1 MPRPFKTSTAQEL
14 RSSFEQFKTNAE
26 LLGILRNE
34 LHLRSSLGARD
45 LLAEVNAALATLQP
59 NLPQSESPG
68 LAFTQLSPDSPQ
80 AKAAAIKIAE
90 LRQQLLDLSNR
101 NRLLNF
107 KHTAN
112 SGRYVRVVDESAP
125 NLFNEVLADA
135 KIELVPIPNPPDEP
149 DDEKTE
155 EFRSACNQALLT
167 DKSYLKDAGDI
178 ADSGGDDAEARLR
191 SAQRALRDRLRRR
204 LRLPTRAQ
212 SIPSLRDYAIRL
224 GIKPDYDLDGSG
236 RGRCRRENQWQT
248 LMGGEDLARRLSG
261 IEHAAREA
269 QQEFGI
275 ETLYLVFGFLEWYP
289 PTPGGEAEQ
298 MLLSPLVLQLTSI
311 QKRRNAGPRTV
322 RGRRLLEAEAGT
334 TSDRSHESYVI
345 AASDAEEPTVNLTLR
360 ERLKQDMR
368 LLLPELDPEEP
379 DLSVFFEEV
388 RRAIRSYPNWRVR
401 QFVTLTHLSFS
412 RLPMWR
418 DLDSDDDQLLPP
430 HQHPLL
436 GELFGGKT
444 PEPADAPAPL
454 SKTRG
459 LVPALVLDADYSQYA
474 AIAAVLSGRNTVIQG
489 PPGTGKS
496 QTIANTIAAAMW
508 QGKSVLFVAE
518 KLVALQVVHKRLAEA
533 HLGDFILELHSAK
546 AGKKP
551 VIESIRKR
559 ITPSGDLRRTLD
571 NEDTRAR
578 HRQSED
584 ALDAYAAAINSPFG
598 KIGWTLHDIVWRY
611 FATQDLP
618 LPNRL
623 LSFEFTDAE
632 SWTTHDRSSRCAA
645 VNQWAQLLT
654 RSARDPVGPGGQHP
668 WSWVSNEDAH
678 VADQNRIIS
687 TARQLAAA
695 LDELV
700 HFLDKTRLI
709 DSRTVAGLVQ
719 FGLGLRNLG
728 ARPAGIKPGMWT
740 LATAADSACV
750 VKLILETHRVLEDAL
765 ATVRAIAPLLLQ
777 EDNPTPALGDLD
789 ALLAALAPWQ
799 EASTVD
805 SLRARHSA
813 TASLLADLP
822 KVAEMLSGMAALVGT
837 DIEDHASIST
847 IATLIELAAL
857 TPPCALGRSMAW
869 QDDNAAS
876 LVLDAV
882 SKIESLRSSREQIR
896 GLTTFDFDSLSS
908 AAIDAAVAKLA
919 RSSFFS
925 WPFNTQLR
933 NARRLAREI
942 APDRDNHQRLS
953 LLRSISDLKHAT
965 NELQSHAA
973 HSVAGTL
980 LAGISTNTDDMR
992 ALCGWVDRVREATP
1006 IIPPIN
1012 LRVRSV
1018 LLAFGRDLYSLA
1030 RTLVAD
1036 QWPQR
1041 LRELSR
1047 ICQIANVSFAA
1058 LTNLLRREQ
1067 ISLESALASTA
1078 KWQWVGLLNSDR
1090 IRIVLAALESVR
1102 QAKTLLARHVEAA
1115 ALFLPDTTVGCR
1127 NLNLVHSA
1135 IGRIAATGLSN
1146 QWRQQ
1151 LCAEDGA
1158 PAWDLIHNHA
1168 SLLSS
1173 LLDGIQSPLAS
1184 LAPLAD
1190 PAGRLASAW
1199 LAEPIDDLR
1208 SRLHAAL
1215 SAESSLSTRCECLA
1229 NHALLRDSGL
1239 LSFVNAIDSP
1249 PDSPTQVGELLDR
1262 LLIRSLCHAA
1272 FDRVPALKPFRHTSP
1287 GEIRQ
1292 RFRQYDE
1299 ELKTLD
1305 RTALI
1310 TRLLD
1315 RQPPQGNA
1323 LGRVSERTEMA
1334 LLEYVCGLQSP
1345 RTPVRDLIRR
1355 SGKAL
1360 QAIKPCFMMS
1370 PLSVAQLVSR
1380 RDISFDLVI
1389 FDEASQIRPEDGL
1402 SALARARQFV
1412 VVGDSQQLP
1421 PTSFGLK
1428 SVDGPEQ
1435 DDEDEEDESPVVES
1449 ILELS
1454 AAAYGQGAML
1464 TWHYRSRDPILI
1476 AFSNKEFY
1484 EHKLHLFPAPRH
1496 RSPATGVHYVSVPG
1510 IYSART
1516 NLVEAQACARAAIAF
1531 MRAYP
1536 NRSLGIVALN
1546 RPQADLIELQLDR
1559 LISDHPHA
1567 LEYCSH
1573 WEEGIEPLFVKNLE
1587 SVQGD
1592 ERDVIFISTVFA
1604 HDDQGNFFQRF
1615 GPINSKVGHRR
1626 LNVLFTRAKYQ
1637 LVVFSSM
1644 PIEKITTHDG
1654 CHWGVRVLK
1663 EYLQFAR
1670 SGTLE
1675 TGFKSGRPTESP
1687 FEDAVMSAFK
1697 TEGFQCEP
1705 QIGVAG
1711 FFIDLAV
1718 RSSAHPDHFIIGI
1731 ECDGAA
1737 YHSSRHARDRDRL
1750 RQQILESLGWT
1761 IYRVWSSDWFANPK
1775 QELRKLISA
1784 VREQVRKTPTSDPEP
1799 QLPFLMPRGTPPHAT
1814 PTRPNPVSPPQ
1825 LKPEAQH
1832 PHSPKPATGVVPAR
1846 PPVTPTAEEIVSQ
1859 LKHSRLRGFFSR
1871 DDISRLVLAFLQPS
1885 GRMGREELTQKILQ
1899 ALGLPEHH
1907 GKRVDSALETLDLE
1921 GKVLFGDPVL
1931 LLLRN

>member
-1 MPRPFKTSTAQEL
+1 MSRPFKTSTAQEL
-14 RSSFEQFKTNAE
+14 RGSFEHFKTDADF
-26 LLGILRNE
+26 LKILRDE
-34 LHLRSSLGARD
+34 LHLRSTSAARD
-45 LLAEVNAALATLQP
+45 LLAEVDAALAALQP
-59 NLPQSESPG
+59 HLPHSGAPG
-68 LAFTQLSPDSPQ
+68 LPFVPLSPESPQ
-80 AKAAAIKIAE
+80 AKAAAIKLAE

-107 KHTAN
+107 KHAPN

-125 NLFNEVLADA
+125 SLFDQILGEV
-135 KIELVPIPNPPDEP
+135 KIELIPIPDPPDEP
-149 DDEKTE
+149 DDESTD
-155 EFRSACNQALLT
+155 EFRAALDQALLT
-167 DKSYLKDAGDI
+167 DKPYLKEAGDI

-191 SAQRALRDRLRRR
+191 AAQRSLRDRLRRR

-212 SIPSLRDYAIRL
+212 SIPSLRDYAIHL

-248 LMGGEDLARRLSG
+248 LMGSEDLARRLSG

-275 ETLYLVFGFLEWYP
+275 ETLYLVFGFLEWYA
-289 PTPGGEAEQ
+289 PTPDGEAEQ

-311 QKRRNAGPRTV
+311 QKRRSPGPRTV
-322 RGRRLLEAEAGT
+322 RGRRLLEAEAGA
-334 TSDRSHESYVI
+334 TSDRSHDSYVI
-345 AASDAEEPTVNLTLR
+345 AAADAEEPTVNLTLR
-360 ERLKQDMR
+360 ERLKQDMG
-368 LLLPELDPEEP
+368 LLLPDLDPEEP
-379 DLSVFFEEV
+379 DLNLFFEEV

-418 DLDSDDDQLLPP
+418 DLDPDDVQLLPP
-430 HQHPLL
+430 HLHPLL
-436 GELFGGKT
+436 GELFGGRT
-444 PEPADAPAPL
+444 SEPADDPATL
-454 SKTRG
+454 AHARD
-459 LVPALVLDADYSQYA
+459 LVPALVLDADSSQYA
-474 AIAAVLSGRNTVIQG
+474 AIAAVLSGRNMVIQG

-508 QGKSVLFVAE
+508 QGKTVLFVAE

-533 HLGDFILELHSAK
+533 KLGDFIIELHSAK

-559 ITPSGDLRRTLD
+559 LKPGGTLRRTPGD
-571 NEDTRAR
+571 EDTRAR
-578 HRQSED
+578 HRQSEE

-598 KIGWTLHDIVWRY
+598 KTGWTLHDIVWRY
-611 FATQDLP
+611 LSTQDLP

-632 SWTTHDRSSRCAA
+632 SWSAHDRSARCAA
-645 VNQWAQLLT
+645 VNQWAQLLA
-654 RSARDPVGPGGQHP
+654 RSAREPIGPGGQHP

-687 TARQLAAA
+687 TARQLAVT
-695 LDELV
+695 LDKLA
-700 HFLDKTRLI
+700 HFLDQARPVDRRCLA
-709 DSRTVAGLVQ
+709 DLVQ
-719 FGLGLRNLG
+719 FDLRLRDLG

-740 LATAADSACV
+740 LATAADSAGV

-765 ATVRAIAPLLLQ
+765 ATVRAIAPPLLQ
-777 EDNPTPALGDLD
+777 DENPVPALGGLD

-799 EASTVD
+799 EADTVD

-822 KVAEMLSGMAALVGT
+822 KVTEMLRGMAAIVGT
-837 DIEDHASIST
+837 DIDDHSSISA

-857 TPPCALGRSMAW
+857 TPPNALGRAMAW

-882 SKIESLRSSREQIR
+882 SKVESLRSFREQIR
-896 GLTTFDFDSLSS
+896 GLTNFDFDLFSS
-908 AAIDAAVAKLA
+908 AAIDAAVGELA

-925 WPFNTQLR
+925 WPFSTQLR
-933 NARRLAREI
+933 SARRLAREI
-942 APDRDNHQRLS
+942 APDRASHQRLS
-953 LLRSISDLKHAT
+953 LLRRISDLMRAT
-965 NELQSHAA
+965 SAFQSHPA
-973 HSVAGTL
+973 HSVAGAL
-980 LAGISTNTDDMR
+980 LTGISTNTDDLR
-992 ALCGWVDRVREATP
+992 ALCHWVDRVREATP
-1006 IIPPIN
+1006 FIPPIN
-1012 LRVRSV
+1012 LRVRSL
-1018 LLAFGRDLYSLA
+1018 LLAFGRDLHSLA

-1041 LRELSR
+1041 LREISR
-1047 ICQIANVSFAA
+1047 ICQLANVSFSA
-1058 LTNLLRREQ
+1058 LTDLLRREQ
-1067 ISLESALASTA
+1067 ISLESALASAT

-1090 IRIVLAALESVR
+1090 IRIVLAALEGIR
-1102 QAKTLLARHVEAA
+1102 QARALLARHVEAA
-1115 ALFLPDTTVGCR
+1115 ALFLPDTAAACR
-1127 NLNLVHSA
+1127 DLDLVHSA
-1135 IGRIAATGLSN
+1135 IGRIGATGLGD
-1146 QWRQQ
+1146 QWRQR

-1168 SLLSS
+1168 KLLSS
-1173 LLDGIQSPLAS
+1173 LLVGIQSTLAS

-1190 PAGRLASAW
+1190 PAGTLAPAW
-1199 LAEPIDDLR
+1199 LALSIDDLR
-1208 SRLHAAL
+1208 SKLQAAL
-1215 SAESSLSTRCECLA
+1215 SAESTLSTRCECLA
-1229 NHALLRDSGL
+1229 NHALLRDNGL
-1239 LSFVNAIDSP
+1239 LNFVNAIDSP
-1249 PDSPTQVGELLDR
+1249 PNSPTEVGDLLDR

-1287 GEIRQ
+1287 GDIRQ
-1292 RFRQYDE
+1292 RFRHYDE

-1305 RTALI
+1305 RAALI

-1315 RQPPQGNA
+1315 RQPPKGNA

-1345 RTPVRDLIRR
+1345 CTPVRDLIRR

-1380 RDISFDLVI
+1380 RALAFDLVI

-1412 VVGDSQQLP
+1412 VVGDRLQLP

-1435 DDEDEEDESPVVES
+1435 ADEDEEDESPVVES

-1484 EHKLHLFPAPRH
+1484 EHKLHLFPAARR

-1510 IYSART
+1510 TYSART
-1516 NLVEAQACARAAIAF
+1516 NLVEAQECARAAIDF
-1531 MRAYP
+1531 MRTYP
-1536 NRSLGIVALN
+1536 KRSLGIVALN
-1546 RPQADLIELQLDR
+1546 RPQADLIELELDR
-1559 LISDHPHA
+1559 LISEHPHA
-1567 LEYCSH
+1567 LAYCSH

-1644 PIEKITTHDG
+1644 PIEKIVTHDG

-1670 SGTLE
+1670 SGRLE

-1687 FEDAVMSAFK
+1687 FEDAVMAALK

-1718 RSSAHPDHFIIGI
+1718 PNSARPDNFIIGI

-1775 QELRKLISA
+1775 LELRKLVSA
-1784 VREQVRKTPTSDPEP
+1784 VREQVRNIPAADPEP
-1799 QLPFLMPRGTPPHAT
+1799 QLPFLKPRVSPPHAT
-1814 PTRPNPVSPPQ
+1814 PTPPQ
-1825 LKPEAQH
+1825 PKQESQH
-1832 PHSPKPATGVVPAR
+1832 RHPPNPATGAATCR
-1846 PPVTPTAEEIVSQ
+1846 PPFTPTAEAIVDQ
-1859 LKHSRLRGFFSR
+1859 LKRSRPGGFFSR
-1871 DDISRLVLAFLQPS
+1871 DDISTVALALLQPN
-1885 GRMGREELTQKILQ
+1885 GRMGREELTQKIIR
-1899 ALGLPEHH
+1899 ALGLPENH
-1907 GKRVDSALETLDLE
+1907 GKRIDNALEMLDTE
-1921 GKVLFGDPVL
+1921 GKVLFGDPVVL
-1931 LLLRN
+1931 LVRD